1 MSNTNLAV
9 RLYPETLR
17 SLAFGSIGAGY
28 AAVGTSFANPARIL
42 ILQNLTD
49 TSMFF
54 SFDGTNNH
62 FILPSGGQMIIDC
75 TTNRTAVAGTAA
87 IAQGTIVYVKQVTAP
102 SLGAVYV
109 GVIYG
114 II

>member
-28 AAVGTSFANPARIL
+28 AAIGTALANPSRIL
-42 ILQNLTD
+42 IIQNLTD

-62 FILPSGGQMIIDC
+62 LVLPAGGQMIIDC
-75 TTNRTAVAGTAA
+75 MTNRTAVAGSAA
-87 IAQGTIVYVKQVTAP
+87 IGQGTIIYVKQVSAP

-109 GVIYG
+109 STFFG